1 MAKSKQTVDIKLP
14 EELKESAHKI
24 WLAGLGA
31 LATAEEEG
39 GKIFKKLVEKGE
51 GLEARGKET
60 LEDAKTKV
68 TNVWDEV
75 EGKVDEKVTAALH
88 RMGVPSREEI
98 QKLTKKVEE
107 LSKKIEQLAS
117 AKASPKAS
125 A

>member
-1 MAKSKQTVDIKLP
+1 MAKAKQTQDWSIP
-14 EELKESAHKI
+14 EDLKNSAHKI

-51 GLEARGKET
+51 TLESRGKEGF
-60 LEDAKTKV
+60 ESAKEKV
-68 TNVWDEV
+68 SNVWEDV
-75 EGKVDEKVTAALH
+75 ESRVDEKVTAALH
-88 RMGVPSREEI
+88 RIGVPTREEI
-98 QKLTKKVEE
+98 QKLSKKVED

-117 AKASPKAS
+117 TKTATKAS